1 MIHATFLF
9 LGHSITYTP
18 TQRLMNSTLKI
29 AFRNLFYRFH
39 YSLINILGLSVGLA
53 ACLVIFLFL
62 KHELSYDQFHH
73 QSKDIYR
80 VIRSAEISGQQSTYA
95 PVNYSLADLISEHIP
110 EAKEVTRF
118 GRTRGWVSNQA
129 LTRRFEERRIL
140 LAEPSFFRV
149 FDATFLAGNPESA
162 LAGPNKVVITQTMAE
177 KYFGTLNPMGQ
188 TLQLNRERDFV
199 VTGVVKDWPATT
211 HFQFDFLV
219 SLATTQVN
227 WYSEAM
233 FHHWGN
239 IWVYTY
245 VLANPSVTQEQ
256 LEAQI
261 TKVAYEY
268 GPPVLDQFQVSFP
281 CQPLEDIH
289 LSPAISEALSPGR
302 SKTFLQVFFAVGV
315 LILLIACFNFV
326 NLATARASWRAKE
339 VSVKKVLGVEKK
351 HLISQFL
358 GESLVITFLSS
369 IIALL
374 MAAIALPF
382 FGQFTGTALSSSSLV
397 ALDLIWVLLVLMI
410 IVGLSAGAFPAVY
423 LSSFKPVTVL
433 KGNSKLGDSKVAAS
447 LRKGLVFVQ
456 FTISIALMV
465 GSITIYHQLKFARD
479 LDLGMD
485 KEQVL
490 VVDFYN
496 QDLKSKLPV
505 VKEAFGQLSSVVQVA
520 ATSDTPPRQLNSWW
534 VKEMNNPEASKELIP
549 VIAVDENFVSTMKM
563 EIVAGRNF
571 DLSYATDQQNALLIN
586 EAMVNYLG
594 LDNPVGTVFD
604 LSEGRAEVTVVGVLK
619 DFHFATVREQI
630 RPVMLYMERP
640 WLDQLVVRVNAGN
653 YATTLGSLSDT
664 WNDLVPDWA
673 FSYRF
678 MDEDFDRAYQA
689 ESRLSG
695 LVLTFSTLAI
705 LISILGLVGLAN
717 FTAEQKMK
725 EIGIRKVL
733 GAPLLQVVWIQ
744 YHSLVRLGLLGLVLA
759 TPISYFLLNGWL
771 AQFAYRTALSWWLF
785 ILGGALTLV
794 ITLGT
799 VSFQSIKA
807 GLKNPVDTLRM
818 E

>member
-1 MIHATFLF
+1 
-9 LGHSITYTP
+9 
-18 TQRLMNSTLKI
+18 MNSTLKI

-496 QDLKSKLPV
+496 RDLKSKLPV

>member
-9 LGHSITYTP
+9 LGHSITYTL

-199 VTGVVKDWPATT
+199 VTGVVEDWPATT

-496 QDLKSKLPV
+496 RDLKSKLPV

-571 DLSYATDQQNALLIN
+571 DLSYATDHQNALLIN